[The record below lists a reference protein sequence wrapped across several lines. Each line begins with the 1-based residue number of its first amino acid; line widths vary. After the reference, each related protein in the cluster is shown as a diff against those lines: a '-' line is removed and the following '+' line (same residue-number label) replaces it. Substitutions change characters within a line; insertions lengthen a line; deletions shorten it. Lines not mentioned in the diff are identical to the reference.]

1 MKIPQMI
8 GFCVFMGISI
18 NVVPVIAGR
27 REKSP
32 ARFAGGLIAFLTF
45 AYVLTVLVSMT
56 GIKGIFSK
64 FEEIEPGLNAALQ
77 GAGVRDYKIVTGMKF
92 KSKFSTPPDGASA
105 CQFVPFWM
113 WIDIV
118 SVDSEVGAVAAAP
131 AQGHSA
137 VLPSSREEVP
147 KSSHLGTGLPPR
159 AMPPP
164 EAKPSWGESE
174 ASATFDTSSTF
185 SSGGTFGGSTFAPTK
200 FES

>member
-1 MKIPQMI
+1 
-8 GFCVFMGISI
+8 MGVGI
-18 NVVPVIAGR
+18 NVMPLITGRRDHSAGR
-27 REKSP
+27 FVGGWI
-32 ARFAGGLIAFLTF
+32 FALAFAF
-45 AYVLTVLVSMT
+45 VLTVLVSMT
-56 GIKGIFSK
+56 GIKRIFAK

-92 KSKFSTPPDGASA
+92 KGKFSTPPDGASK

-118 SVDSEVGAVAAAP
+118 SVDSEVGTVAAAP
-131 AQGHSA
+131 AQAHSA

-147 KSSHLGTGLPPR
+147 KSDDLGTGLPPR

-174 ASATFDTSSTF
+174 ASATFYTSPTF
-185 SSGGTFGGSTFAPTK
+185 SSGSTFGGSTFAPTK